1 LDFHEYYYKIGLYFE
16 RVLVLLR
23 SDILNIVL
31 ASASERRKELLSRL
45 TEKFTVVVSDFD
57 ESSVIFKGE
66 LGDFVME
73 IAKGKALDV
82 LESLEQDAIIIGCDT
97 IVAIDDK
104 LLGKPRSKEEAI
116 NMLKS
121 LSGRVHQVSSGIA
134 IIDSA
139 TKNISTDFVITHIK
153 FSHISEEDIIK
164 YVDTG
169 DSMDKA
175 GAYGI
180 QGVAGVFVEEIK
192 GCYYSVVGLPINKL
206 NSMLKGMGLNL

>member
-16 RVLVLLR
+16 RVLVLSR

-57 ESSVIFKGE
+57 ESSVRFKGDLE
-66 LGDFVME
+66 DFVME

-82 LESLEQDAIIIGCDT
+82 LKSLEQDAIIIGCDT

-121 LSGRVHQVSSGIA
+121 LSGKVHQVCSGVA
-134 IIDSA
+134 IIDSV
-139 TKNISTDFVITHIK
+139 TRNISTDFVTTDIK
-153 FSHISEEDIIK
+153 FSQISEEDIIK

-169 DSMDKA
+169 DPMDKA

-206 NSMLKGMGLNL
+206 KCMLKGMGVDL